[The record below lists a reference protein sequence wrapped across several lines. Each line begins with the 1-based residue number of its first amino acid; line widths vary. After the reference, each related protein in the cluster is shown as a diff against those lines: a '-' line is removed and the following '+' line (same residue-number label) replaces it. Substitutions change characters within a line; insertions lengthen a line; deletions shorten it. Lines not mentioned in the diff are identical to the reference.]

1 MIRACLRVLSALI
14 FMGALVAAV
23 IDSARSI
30 AASTL
35 SLTSF
40 AELWGSY
47 APESLGSVR
56 DSASAFL
63 GTGLWSAV
71 SNFVLAMPAAT
82 VLMALAVL
90 LYALGYKKRHSYGR
104 FASN

>member
-1 MIRACLRVLSALI
+1 MIRACFRLFSALT
-14 FMGALVAAV
+14 FAGALIAAV

-30 AASTL
+30 AASSL

-47 APESLGSVR
+47 APASLGRVQ
-56 DSASAFL
+56 DSAPAFL
-63 GTGLWSAV
+63 GAGLWSTV
-71 SNFVLAMPAAT
+71 SNFVLAMPAAA
-82 VLMALAVL
+82 VLMALAIL
-90 LYALGYKKRHSYGR
+90 FYALGYKREHSYGR

>member
-1 MIRACLRVLSALI
+1 MIRACFRLLSALT

-30 AASTL
+30 AASSL

-47 APESLGSVR
+47 APESLGRVQER
-56 DSASAFL
+56 APAFL
-63 GTGLWSAV
+63 GAELWSAV
-71 SNFVLAMPAAT
+71 SNFVLAMPAAA
-82 VLMALAVL
+82 VLMTLAVA
-90 LYALGYKKRHSYGR
+90 LYALGYKRAHSYGR